1 MTVRD
6 RNGGARSAVQTP
18 LVQES
23 GPPLASRASKEDST
37 RPSDRIALGSALVG
51 GLLAAVLVA
60 ARLAF
65 AGGETRVN
73 TSVLDVGLMSQPIH
87 VEAGAQAPPANAAT
101 SAGSATPTSDNR
113 DVVHVANTG
122 GQGVVL
128 RASPR
133 EDDRTPRGFMDGD
146 PVTVLERSGSDWA
159 RVRGDNGQDGWVPT
173 RYLGP

>member
-1 MTVRD
+1 M
-6 RNGGARSAVQTP
+6 
-18 LVQES
+18 QES
-23 GPPLASRASKEDST
+23 GPPLAGRASKEDST
-37 RPSDRIALGSALVG
+37 RRSDRIALGSALFG

-65 AGGETRVN
+65 SGGETRVN
-73 TSVLDVGLMSQPIH
+73 TNLLGSVGTSQPVH
-87 VEAGAQAPPANAAT
+87 VQAGAQAQPADAAT
-101 SAGSATPTSDNR
+101 SAADSVSPTSDKR
-113 DVVHVANTG
+113 DVAHVANTG

-146 PVTVLERSGSDWA
+146 GVTVLEHSGSDWA
-159 RVRGDNGQDGWVPT
+159 RVRGDNGQEGWVPA